1 MGVGHA
7 AILSQTPGQIGYTH
21 PMSQPYRVRLDAFEG
36 PMDLLLYLIR
46 SHEVDIHDIPIS
58 TITDQY
64 IGFLDEL
71 DRIDIDVAGEFL
83 VMASTLMEVKS
94 RILAAEAERR
104 DRGDDPEAVADLD
117 EPGADPRAELV
128 KQLLEYKKYRD
139 AADALQQRQT
149 TWEQRYPVKA
159 AGVDNDAV
167 REAVDD
173 MGELEME
180 DLDLSDLVEAFRQ
193 ILASVNFDRLGEHE
207 VLSDDTP
214 LEVHASNIL
223 EQLQQRVRSGDTGS
237 MTLRKAIVGK
247 TRSECVG
254 MFLAILV
261 LVRDQRVG
269 ITMNDGE
276 VEMELKDAEDQ
287 NLEIASVIDEFD

>member
-1 MGVGHA
+1 
-7 AILSQTPGQIGYTH
+7 
-21 PMSQPYRVRLDAFEG
+21 MSQPYRVRLEAFEG

-64 IGFLDEL
+64 IGFLDDV

-94 RILAAEAERR
+94 RILAAEADRK
-104 DRGDDPEAVADLD
+104 DRGDEEEGDTPID
-117 EPGADPRAELV
+117 EPGVDPRAELV
-128 KQLLEYKKYRD
+128 QQLLAYKKYRD
-139 AADALQQRQT
+139 AADALQQRQE
-149 TWEQRYPVKA
+149 TWEKRYPVKA
-159 AGVDNDAV
+159 AGIDDDAV
-167 REAVDD
+167 REAADE

-193 ILASVNFDRLGEHE
+193 ILSSVNFDRLGEHE

-223 EQLQQRVRSGDTGS
+223 ENLQQRAKTGDASALRLRS
-237 MTLRKAIVGK
+237 MIVGK
-247 TRSECVG
+247 TRAECVG

-261 LVRDQRVG
+261 LVRDQRVSVS
-269 ITMNDGE
+269 MNEGE
-276 VEMELKDAEDQ
+276 VEMELKDADDQ
-287 NLEIASVIDEFD
+287 NLEIASVVDEFD

>member
-1 MGVGHA
+1 
-7 AILSQTPGQIGYTH
+7 
-21 PMSQPYRVRLDAFEG
+21 MSQPYRVRLEAFEG

-64 IGFLDEL
+64 IGFLDDV

-94 RILAAEAERR
+94 RILAAEAERK
-104 DRGDDPEAVADLD
+104 DREQGEDEGERPD
-117 EPGADPRAELV
+117 EPTIDPRAELV
-128 KQLLEYKKYRD
+128 QQLLEYKKYRD
-139 AADALQQRQT
+139 AADALQQRQE
-149 TWEQRYPVKA
+149 TWEKRFPVKA
-159 AGVDNDAV
+159 AGLDDDAV
-167 REAVDD
+167 QAAADD
-173 MGELEME
+173 LGELEME

-193 ILASVNFDRLGEHE
+193 ILSSVNFDRLGEHE

-223 EQLQQRVRSGDTGS
+223 EKLQQRTGS
-237 MTLRKAIVGK
+237 GTKGALGLRSMIVGK
-247 TRSECVG
+247 TRAECVG

-261 LVRDQRVG
+261 LVRDQRVSVS
-269 ITMNDGE
+269 MNEGE
-276 VEMELKDAEDQ
+276 VEMELKDADDQ
-287 NLEIASVIDEFD
+287 NLEIASVVDEFD

>member
-1 MGVGHA
+1 
-7 AILSQTPGQIGYTH
+7 
-21 PMSQPYRVRLDAFEG
+21 MSQPYRVRLEAFEG

-58 TITDQY
+58 TVADQY
-64 IGFLDEL
+64 IGFLDDV

-83 VMASTLMEVKS
+83 VMASTLMEIKS
-94 RILAAEAERR
+94 RILAAEAERK
-104 DRGDDPEAVADLD
+104 DRGEEEGDRSDLD
-117 EPGADPRAELV
+117 EPGIDPRAELV
-128 KQLLEYKKYRD
+128 QQLLEYKKYRD
-139 AADALQQRQT
+139 AADALQQRQE
-149 TWEQRYPVKA
+149 TWEQRFPVKA
-159 AGVDNDAV
+159 AGIDDEAV

-180 DLDLSDLVEAFRQ
+180 DLDLNDLVEAFRQ

-223 EQLQQRVRSGDTGS
+223 EKLQQRRTDGSASSMSLRSV
-237 MTLRKAIVGK
+237 IVGK
-247 TRSECVG
+247 SRAECVG

-261 LVRDQRVG
+261 LVRDQRLSV
-269 ITMNDGE
+269 TMNEGE
-276 VEMELKDAEDQ
+276 VEMELREGDDQ
-287 NLEIASVIDEFD
+287 NLEIASVVDEFD

>member
-1 MGVGHA
+1 
-7 AILSQTPGQIGYTH
+7 
-21 PMSQPYRVRLDAFEG
+21 MSQPYRVRLEAFEG

-64 IGFLDEL
+64 IGFLDDV

-94 RILAAEAERR
+94 RILAAEADRK
-104 DRGDDPEAVADLD
+104 DRGDEEEGDTPID
-117 EPGADPRAELV
+117 EPGVDPRAELV
-128 KQLLEYKKYRD
+128 QQLLAYKKYRD
-139 AADALQQRQT
+139 AADALQQRQE
-149 TWEQRYPVKA
+149 TWEKRYPVKA
-159 AGVDNDAV
+159 AGIDDDAV
-167 REAVDD
+167 REAADE

-193 ILASVNFDRLGEHE
+193 ILSSVNFDRLGEHE

-223 EQLQQRVRSGDTGS
+223 ENLQQRSKTGNARALRLRS
-237 MTLRKAIVGK
+237 MIVGK
-247 TRSECVG
+247 TRAECVG

-261 LVRDQRVG
+261 LVRDQRVSVS
-269 ITMNDGE
+269 MNEGE
-276 VEMELKDAEDQ
+276 VEMELKDADDQ
-287 NLEIASVIDEFD
+287 NLEIASVVDEFD

>member
-1 MGVGHA
+1 
-7 AILSQTPGQIGYTH
+7 
-21 PMSQPYRVRLDAFEG
+21 MSQPYRVRLEAFEG

-64 IGFLDEL
+64 IGFLDEI

-83 VMASTLMEVKS
+83 VMASSLMEIKS
-94 RILAAEAERR
+94 RILAAEADRK
-104 DRGDDPEAVADLD
+104 DRGDDADAQRPDLD
-117 EPGADPRAELV
+117 EPGPDPRAELV

-139 AADALQQRQT
+139 AADALQQRQE
-149 TWEQRYPVKA
+149 TWEQRYPVRA
-159 AGVDNDAV
+159 AGVDDDAV
-167 REAVDD
+167 QQAAED
-173 MGELEME
+173 MGELELE

-193 ILASVNFDRLGEHE
+193 ILTSVNFDRLGEHA

-214 LEVHASNIL
+214 LEVHANNIL
-223 EQLQQRVRSGDTGS
+223 EQLAQRSTPERPGS
-237 MTLRKAIVGK
+237 LTLRSVIAGK
-247 TRSECVG
+247 SRAECVG

-269 ITMNDGE
+269 VRMNDAE
-276 VEMELKDAEDQ
+276 VEVQLRPPEPDTDSNADPDADPRDAG
-287 NLEIASVIDEFD
+287 IATVIDEFQ

>member
-1 MGVGHA
+1 
-7 AILSQTPGQIGYTH
+7 
-21 PMSQPYRVRLDAFEG
+21 
-36 PMDLLLYLIR
+36 MDLLLYLIR

-58 TITDQY
+58 IITDQY

-83 VMASTLMEVKS
+83 VTASTLMEIKS
-94 RILAAEAERR
+94 RILAAEA
-104 DRGDDPEAVADLD
+104 DRKDRAADGDEQPDLD

-128 KQLLEYKKYRD
+128 RQLLEYKKYRD
-139 AADALQQRQT
+139 AADALQRRQE

-159 AGVDNDAV
+159 AGLDDEAV
-167 REAVDD
+167 REAADE
-173 MGELEME
+173 MGELELE

-207 VLSDDTP
+207 VFSDETP

-223 EQLQQRVRSGDTGS
+223 EKLQQRSSSGKPGTL
-237 MTLRKAIVGK
+237 TLRSIIVGK
-247 TRSECVG
+247 TRSEMVG

-269 ITMNDGE
+269 VSMNEGE
-276 VEMELKDAEDQ
+276 VEMELKDADDQ
-287 NLEIASVIDEFD
+287 TLEIASVIDEFD

>member
-1 MGVGHA
+1 
-7 AILSQTPGQIGYTH
+7 
-21 PMSQPYRVRLDAFEG
+21 MSQPYRVRLEAFEG

-64 IGFLDEL
+64 IGFLDDV

-83 VMASTLMEVKS
+83 VTASTLMEIKS
-94 RILAAEAERR
+94 RILAAEAERK
-104 DRGDDPEAVADLD
+104 DRATDGEEPPELD

-139 AADALQQRQT
+139 AADALQRRQE

-159 AGVDNDAV
+159 AGLDDEAV
-167 REAVDD
+167 RDAADE
-173 MGELEME
+173 MGELELE

-207 VLSDDTP
+207 VFSDETP

-223 EQLQQRVRSGDTGS
+223 EKLQQRSTSGKPGS
-237 MTLRKAIVGK
+237 LTLRSIVVGK
-247 TRSECVG
+247 TRSEMVG

-269 ITMNDGE
+269 INMNEGE
-276 VEMELKDAEDQ
+276 VEMQLKDAQDQ
-287 NLEIASVIDEFD
+287 SLEIASVIDEFD

>member
-1 MGVGHA
+1 
-7 AILSQTPGQIGYTH
+7 
-21 PMSQPYRVRLDAFEG
+21 MSQPYRVRLDAFEG

-58 TITDQY
+58 IVADQY

-71 DRIDIDVAGEFL
+71 DRIDIDLAGEFL

-94 RILAAEAERR
+94 RILAAEAERK
-104 DRGDDPEAVADLD
+104 DRSDDPEQAVDLD
-117 EPGADPRAELV
+117 EPGTDPRAELV
-128 KQLLEYKKYRD
+128 RQLLEYKKYRD
-139 AADALQQRQT
+139 AADALQKRQE
-149 TWEQRYPVKA
+149 TWEQRYPVRA
-159 AGVDNDAV
+159 AGIDDDAV
-167 REAVDD
+167 REATDD
-173 MGELEME
+173 MGELELE

-207 VLSDDTP
+207 VFSDDTP

-223 EQLQQRVRSGDTGS
+223 EKLQQRIDAGSTGS
-237 MTLRKAIVGK
+237 LTLRSAIVGK
-247 TRSECVG
+247 SRSEMVG

-269 ITMNDGE
+269 ISMKDGE
-276 VEMELKDAEDQ
+276 VEMELRPADDQAEAS